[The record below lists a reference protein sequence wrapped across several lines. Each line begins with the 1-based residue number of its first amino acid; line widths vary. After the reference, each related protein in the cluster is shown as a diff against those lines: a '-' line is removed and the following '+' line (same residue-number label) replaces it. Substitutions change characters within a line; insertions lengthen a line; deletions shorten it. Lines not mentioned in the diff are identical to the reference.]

1 MSIRS
6 RLAATFILIGIGFLA
21 IFGGV
26 MYWLYSNMIYNQLDE
41 LLVFETIHMRDYIYL
56 DENSYLQTRPI
67 PVDLLGETQ
76 DRLLVQIWN
85 PEERLIYQNQMEN
98 GLEPLSPLGL
108 ETREKF
114 FATTNNGRYRVLS
127 KPIFSNEEFIGTL
140 QVGYDLQQL
149 TLTQNSLV
157 REMVVFTLSGI
168 LIAVVLIYLLIS
180 RELRRITNITKTVQR
195 INEADD
201 SSLRIED
208 AGPKGDE
215 LGELAI
221 AFNQTMTRLDDTLIS
236 QRRFL
241 ADVSHE
247 LRTPMT
253 IIKGNVD
260 LMRRFGE
267 FDEES
272 LNTIEAQTDRLTRM
286 VTSLLL
292 LEQVESGRVEIKK
305 TPINM
310 ADLLLEVY
318 QELILIS
325 EYKNQNMQVVEID
338 LAIVGGNR
346 DQLKQVLLNLV
357 SNAINY
363 TPDGGDIQLSLR
375 KESTSVRIGVRDT
388 GPGIPEEDVNHLF
401 ERFYRSEKSRVREKG
416 QISGFGL
423 GLSIAYW
430 IVRNHNGSIK
440 INTELD
446 KGTEFIVYLPLTGS
460 GMHYP

>member
-6 RLAATFILIGIGFLA
+6 RLAATFILLGIGFLA

-26 MYWLYSNMIYNQLDE
+26 MYWQYSSMIYNQLDE
-41 LLVFETIHMRDYIYL
+41 LLKFEIIHLREYIFL
-56 DENSYLQTRPI
+56 DDDGNLQIRQI
-67 PVDLLGETQ
+67 PLEVLGETE
-76 DRLLVQIWN
+76 DALVVQVWSAN
-85 PEERLIYQNQMEN
+85 DRLIYQSKMVD
-98 GLEPLSPLGL
+98 GLEPLFPLGL
-108 ETREKF
+108 EQREEYF
-114 FATTNNGRYRVLS
+114 TTTNNNRFRVYS
-127 KPIFSNEEFIGTL
+127 KPIYSEEEYIGTL
-140 QVGYDLQQL
+140 QVGYDLTIFAFTENSLIQEMIIL
-149 TLTQNSLV
+149 TLAG
-157 REMVVFTLSGI
+157 VFVAI
-168 LIAVVLIYLLIS
+168 ILIYLVIN
-180 RELRRITNITKTVQR
+180 RELKRIVNITKTVNK
-195 INEADD
+195 INQSDD
-201 SSLRIED
+201 SSLRIQD

-215 LGELAI
+215 LGELSM
-221 AFNQTMTRLDDTLIS
+221 AFNKTMERLDHTLIS

-305 TPINM
+305 VPVNM

-318 QELILIS
+318 QEMILIS

-363 TPDGGDIQLSLR
+363 TPDGGEIYLSLR
-375 KESTSVRIGVRDT
+375 KEGTAVRIGIRDT
-388 GPGIPEEDVNHLF
+388 GPGIPEEDVEHLF
-401 ERFYRSEKSRVREKG
+401 ERFYRSEKSRVREHG

-430 IVRNHNGSIK
+430 IIRNHNGSIK
-440 INTELD
+440 IDTELG

-460 GMHYP
+460 GFH

>member
-6 RLAATFILIGIGFLA
+6 RLAATFILLGIGFLT

-26 MYWLYSNMIYNQLDE
+26 MYWQYSTMIYNQLDE
-41 LLVFETIHMRDYIYL
+41 LLNFEIIHLREYIFL
-56 DENSYLQTRPI
+56 DDQGELQIEPI
-67 PVDLLGETQ
+67 PLEVLGETE
-76 DRLLVQIWN
+76 DALVIQVWSAN
-85 PEERLIYQNQMEN
+85 DRLIYQSKMVD
-98 GLEPLSPLGL
+98 GLEPLFRLGL
-108 ETREKF
+108 EQREEYF
-114 FATTNNGRYRVLS
+114 TTTNNNRYRVYS
-127 KPIFSNEEFIGTL
+127 KPIYSNEKFIGTL
-140 QVGYDLQQL
+140 QVGYNL
-149 TLTQNSLV
+149 TAFGLTENSLV
-157 REMVVFTLSGI
+157 QEMIVLTLVGVF
-168 LIAVVLIYLLIS
+168 IAIILIYLVIN
-180 RELRRITNITKTVQR
+180 RELKRIVNITDTVNR
-195 INEADD
+195 INQSDD
-201 SSLRIED
+201 STLRIQD

-215 LGELAI
+215 LGELSI
-221 AFNQTMTRLDDTLIS
+221 AFNKTMERLDHTLIS

-305 TPINM
+305 VPVNM

-318 QELILIS
+318 QEMILIS

-363 TPDGGDIQLSLR
+363 TPDGGEIYLSLR
-375 KESTSVRIGVRDT
+375 KEGTTVRIGIRDT
-388 GPGIPEEDVNHLF
+388 GPGIPEEDVEHLF
-401 ERFYRSEKSRVREKG
+401 ERFYRSEKSRVREHG

-440 INTELD
+440 IDTELG

-460 GMHYP
+460 VFH

>member
-1 MSIRS
+1 M
-6 RLAATFILIGIGFLA
+6 AFNKT
-21 IFGGV
+21 
-26 MYWLYSNMIYNQLDE
+26 M
-41 LLVFETIHMRDYIYL
+41 
-56 DENSYLQTRPI
+56 
-67 PVDLLGETQ
+67 
-76 DRLLVQIWN
+76 
-85 PEERLIYQNQMEN
+85 ERL
-98 GLEPLSPLGL
+98 
-108 ETREKF
+108 
-114 FATTNNGRYRVLS
+114 
-127 KPIFSNEEFIGTL
+127 
-140 QVGYDLQQL
+140 DH
-149 TLTQNSLV
+149 
-157 REMVVFTLSGI
+157 
-168 LIAVVLIYLLIS
+168 
-180 RELRRITNITKTVQR
+180 
-195 INEADD
+195 
-201 SSLRIED
+201 
-208 AGPKGDE
+208 
-215 LGELAI
+215 
-221 AFNQTMTRLDDTLIS
+221 TLIS

-305 TPINM
+305 VPVNM

-318 QELILIS
+318 QEMILIS

-363 TPDGGDIQLSLR
+363 TPDGGEIYLSLR
-375 KESTSVRIGVRDT
+375 KEGTAVRIGIRDT
-388 GPGIPEEDVNHLF
+388 GPGIPEEDVEHLF
-401 ERFYRSEKSRVREKG
+401 ERFYRSEKSRVREHG

-430 IVRNHNGSIK
+430 IIRNHNGSIK
-440 INTELD
+440 IDTELG

-460 GMHYP
+460 GFH

>member
-6 RLAATFILIGIGFLA
+6 RLAATFVLIGIGFVA
-21 IFGGV
+21 IFGGLI
-26 MYWLYSNMIYNQLDE
+26 YGLYSSMIYNQLDD
-41 LLVFETIHMRDYIYL
+41 LLNFEIIHLREYIFL
-56 DENSYLQTRPI
+56 DEDDYLQVRPI
-67 PVDLLGETQ
+67 PLTVLGETE
-76 DRLLVQIWN
+76 DELVIQVWDIN
-85 PEERLIYQNQMEN
+85 GRLIYQSKMVN
-98 GLEPLSPLGL
+98 GLDPLFPLGL
-108 ETREKF
+108 EQPEEYF
-114 FATTNNGRYRVLS
+114 STTNNNRYRVLS
-127 KPIFSNEEFIGTL
+127 KPIYSNEKFIGTL
-140 QVGYDLQQL
+140 QVGYDLTAFGL
-149 TLTQNSLV
+149 TNNSIIQ
-157 REMVVFTLSGI
+157 EMILLI
-168 LIAVVLIYLLIS
+168 LISVLVAVVLIYLVINH
-180 RELRRITNITKTVQR
+180 ELQRIVNITKTINR
-195 INEADD
+195 INHSDD
-201 SSLRIED
+201 SSLRVRD
-208 AGPKGDE
+208 KGPRADE
-215 LGELAI
+215 LGELVTG
-221 AFNQTMTRLDDTLIS
+221 FNTTMERLDNTLIS

-305 TPINM
+305 TPVNM

-318 QELILIS
+318 QEMILIS

-363 TPDGGDIQLSLR
+363 TPDGGEIYLSLR
-375 KESTSVRIGVRDT
+375 KEGTSVRIGIRDT
-388 GPGIPEEDVNHLF
+388 GPGIPDEDVKHIF
-401 ERFYRSEKSRVREKG
+401 ERFYRSEKSRVREHG

-440 INTELD
+440 IDTEVG

-460 GMHYP
+460 ITR

>member
-6 RLAATFILIGIGFLA
+6 RLAATFTLLGIGFLA

-41 LLVFETIHMRDYIYL
+41 LLKFEVIHLREYVYI
-56 DENSYLQTRPI
+56 DDDGYLQTLQI
-67 PVDLLGETQ
+67 PLNVLGETEEELLIQ
-76 DRLLVQIWN
+76 VWNANDRM
-85 PEERLIYQNQMEN
+85 IYQTEMVD
-98 GLEPLSPLGL
+98 GLNPLSPTGL
-108 ETREKF
+108 ERREEF
-114 FATTNNGRYRVLS
+114 FATTNNNRYRVLS
-127 KPIFSNEEFIGTL
+127 KPIYVNEEFVGTL
-140 QVGYDLQQL
+140 QVGYDLTAFSL
-149 TLTQNSLV
+149 TSNSLIQ
-157 REMVVFTLSGI
+157 EMVVFTLS
-168 LIAVVLIYLLIS
+168 AVLVAIGLIYLVIT
-180 RELRRITNITKTVQR
+180 RELRRIVNITETVQR
-195 INEADD
+195 INQSDD
-201 SSLRIED
+201 STLRIED
-208 AGPKGDE
+208 TGPKGDE
-215 LGELAI
+215 LGELSI
-221 AFNQTMTRLDDTLIS
+221 AFNQTMERLDDTLSS

-305 TPINM
+305 DPVNM

-325 EYKNQNMQVVEID
+325 EYKNQNMQVSDID

-363 TPDGGDIQLSLR
+363 TPDGGEIFLSLR
-375 KESTSVRIGVRDT
+375 KEDTSVRIGIRDT
-388 GPGIPEEDVNHLF
+388 GPGIPAEDVDHLF
-401 ERFYRSEKSRVREKG
+401 ERFYRSEKSRVREQG

-440 INTELD
+440 IDTEIG

-460 GMHYP
+460 GFH

>member
-6 RLAATFILIGIGFLA
+6 RLATTFTLLGVGFLA

-26 MYWLYSNMIYNQLDE
+26 MYWLYSSMIYHQLDE
-41 LLVFETIHMRDYIYL
+41 LLTFETIHLREYVYL
-56 DENSYLQTRPI
+56 DENGYLKTHPI
-67 PVDLLGETQ
+67 PTDFLGETQ
-76 DRLLVQIWN
+76 EKLLVQIWDKN
-85 PEERLIYQNQMEN
+85 GRIIYQNQMVV
-98 GLEPLSPLGL
+98 GLEPLSPHGIHMQ
-108 ETREKF
+108 EEF
-114 FATTNNGRYRVLS
+114 FATTQNGRFRVLS
-127 KPIFSNEEFIGTL
+127 KPIYSSDVFIGTL
-140 QVGYDLQQL
+140 QVGYDL
-149 TLTQNSLV
+149 S
-157 REMVVFTLSGI
+157 VFTLTENSLMLEMVLFTI
-168 LIAVVLIYLLIS
+168 SAVLVASSLIYLVIN
-180 RELRRITNITKTVQR
+180 REIRRVVNITETVQQ
-195 INEADD
+195 INDSDD
-201 SSLRIED
+201 PSLRIED

-215 LGELAI
+215 IGELAI
-221 AFNQTMTRLDDTLIS
+221 AFNRTMTRLDNTLIS

-318 QELILIS
+318 QELILIA

-363 TPDGGDIQLSLR
+363 TPDGGDIQLSLK
-375 KESTSVRIGVRDT
+375 KESTSVRIGIKDT
-388 GPGIPEEDVNHLF
+388 GPGIREEDVTHLF
-401 ERFYRSEKSRVREKG
+401 ERFYRSEKSRVKEAG
-416 QISGFGL
+416 QITGFGL

-440 INTELD
+440 VNTEMG
-446 KGTEFIVYLPLTGS
+446 KGTEFVVYIPLTGS
-460 GMHYP
+460 GIS

>member
-1 MSIRS
+1 MSIRA
-6 RLAATFILIGIGFLA
+6 RLAATFTLLGIGFLA

-41 LLVFETIHMRDYIYL
+41 LLKFEVIHLREYVFVD
-56 DENSYLQTRPI
+56 DAGYLQTRDIPLNVLGQTEEELLIQVWNADDRMIFQTEMVDGLNPI
-67 PVDLLGETQ
+67 SPT
-76 DRLLVQIWN
+76 
-85 PEERLIYQNQMEN
+85 
-98 GLEPLSPLGL
+98 GLER
-108 ETREKF
+108 REEF
-114 FATTNNGRYRVLS
+114 FATTNNNRYRVLS
-127 KPIFSNEEFIGTL
+127 KPIFFDEEFVGTL
-140 QVGYDLQQL
+140 QVGYDLTAFSL
-149 TLTQNSLV
+149 TSNSLIQ
-157 REMVVFTLSGI
+157 EMVIFTLS
-168 LIAVVLIYLLIS
+168 AVLVAIGLIYLVIT
-180 RELRRITNITKTVQR
+180 RELRRIVNITETVQR
-195 INEADD
+195 INESDD
-201 SSLRIED
+201 PTLRIED
-208 AGPKGDE
+208 TGPKGDE
-215 LGELAI
+215 LGELSI
-221 AFNQTMTRLDDTLIS
+221 AFNQTMERLDDTLSS

-305 TPINM
+305 DPVNM

-325 EYKNQNMQVVEID
+325 EYKNQNMQVSEID

-363 TPDGGDIQLSLR
+363 TPDGGEIFLSLR
-375 KESTSVRIGVRDT
+375 KENTSVRIGVQDT
-388 GPGIPEEDVNHLF
+388 GPGIPSEDVDHLF
-401 ERFYRSEKSRVREKG
+401 ERFYRSEKSRVREQG

-440 INTELD
+440 IDTEMG

-460 GMHYP
+460 GFH